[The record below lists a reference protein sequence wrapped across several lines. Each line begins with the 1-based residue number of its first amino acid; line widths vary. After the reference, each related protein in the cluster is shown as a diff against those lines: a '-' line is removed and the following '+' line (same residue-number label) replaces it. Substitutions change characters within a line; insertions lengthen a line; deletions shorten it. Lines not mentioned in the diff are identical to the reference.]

1 MLYLIPSCH
10 SGHYNGDMVVWEARE
25 LKKLVHKGE
34 HNGQITDLQKN
45 VDGTMVISSCKVIR
59 KDFFMENPVI
69 KKQPYIKNFHLN
81 AKKHFFLFKI
91 ANFLPLGYLNFRLG

>member
-1 MLYLIPSCH
+1 
-10 SGHYNGDMVVWEARE
+10 MVVWEARE

-59 KDFFMENPVI
+59 GDQSLMGTFKSFVC
-69 KKQPYIKNFHLN
+69 
-81 AKKHFFLFKI
+81 LFEI
-91 ANFLPLGYLNFRLG
+91 FSIRLNFF